1 VTLTTRSPT
10 CHLIKL
16 GTQIFG
22 IASDGPIKMMND
34 KLATMFYLQSLFQTV
49 PRTASFNA
57 IEE

>member
-1 VTLTTRSPT
+1 
-10 CHLIKL
+10 
-16 GTQIFG
+16 
-22 IASDGPIKMMND
+22 MMND